1 MGSWGAGCARTGA
14 CREGRKG
21 LPHGPHREQQP
32 GEPRTEW
39 VPCAGPAA
47 LPLTGRRGQVANKLQ
62 LVCPSQ
68 ATLTRVAPRTYY
80 GSLAFADGSDLLCP
94 RALQGILK
102 ITAIHIS
109 LLYYFI

>member
-21 LPHGPHREQQP
+21 LPHGPHQEQQP

-47 LPLTGRRGQVANKLQ
+47 PPLTGRRGQVANKLQ
-62 LVCPSQ
+62 LVCPGQ
-68 ATLTRVAPRTYY
+68 ANTRPRVAPRTYY
-80 GSLAFADGSDLLCP
+80 GSDLLWP
-94 RALQGILK
+94 P
-102 ITAIHIS
+102 S
-109 LLYYFI
+109 LRHFRES